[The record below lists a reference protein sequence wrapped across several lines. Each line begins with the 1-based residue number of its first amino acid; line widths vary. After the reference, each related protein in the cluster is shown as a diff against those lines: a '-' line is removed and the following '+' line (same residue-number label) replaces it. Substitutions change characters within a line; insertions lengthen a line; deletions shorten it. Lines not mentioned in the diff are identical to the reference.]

1 MTTTVA
7 AISVSLR
14 STVVSQAKSLATK
27 YTQEGVEYF
36 RTQRNL
42 MGWESFLQQL
52 QESSVFCLAELSY
65 TETGGLENLPERAC
79 TSTEFVD
86 EKDRFQ
92 RNAYVTYSEVEG
104 QQIITVNIEV
114 TWEDSGR
121 PLKSNAAIELR
132 NNFLAQ
138 YDPPEFVPSPLPP
151 SPIPTPVPTPIP
163 TPSPSPSPLPSPS
176 PSPIPP
182 PLPSGAVVAFSGGS
196 CPSGWVELTSL
207 RGRMLIGTNPT
218 ASGGISARS
227 LGQTGGA
234 ETHTLTIAELPSH
247 SHGGGATSD
256 PVGVAGVTF
265 NTAGAMTGSGWG
277 LLTAPSGLRWAPGG
291 IANTGGGGAHN
302 NMMPFISLLYCV
314 RS

>member
-1 MTTTVA
+1 MTTVVA
-7 AISVSLR
+7 SMSVSLH
-14 STVVSQAKSLATK
+14 SAVISQSKSLATK

-36 RTQRNL
+36 QTQRNL

-86 EKDRFQ
+86 EKERFQ
-92 RNAYVTYSEVEG
+92 RNAYVSYSEAEG
-104 QQIITVNIEV
+104 QQIITVNVEV

-151 SPIPTPVPTPIP
+151 SPIPTPIP

-182 PLPSGAVVAFSGGS
+182 PLPSGAVVAFAGGS
-196 CPSGWVELTSL
+196 CPSGWSEFTSV
-207 RGRMLIGTNPT
+207 RGRAIIGTNPT
-218 ASGGISARS
+218 AGGGLSART
-227 LGQTGGA
+227 LGQTGGE
-234 ETHTLTIAELPSH
+234 ETHQLTLNELPSH
-247 SHGGGATSD
+247 NHAGASTD
-256 PVGVAGVTF
+256 PVGVANALFYTGGAV
-265 NTAGAMTGSGWG
+265 AGSNWG
-277 LLTAPSGLRWAPGG
+277 ALAS
-291 IANTGGGGAHN
+291 NTGTRWGAGGLASAGGDQPHN
-302 NMMPFISLLYCV
+302 NMSPFISLLYCI